1 MTHSESVDAS
11 ICRSHTA
18 MPTYDM
24 IKQIKLYFL
33 TLDLMF
39 LFNSMFGFGSA
50 CAIVYALN
58 VHDKY
63 KTVCHLVQFFSS
75 LFSHFRTSIFV
86 HAHALFGSAQLN
98 FISIPL
104 LNFLFFRFI
113 YYDIIKY
120 MYHVRT
126 VTNAFYTYRKNKYR
140 QILKHR
146 VFILHTV
153 HTQRFARNP
162 FYRPFFMT

>member
-18 MPTYDM
+18 ILTYDR

-86 HAHALFGSAQLN
+86 HAHALRLGSAQFHFN
-98 FISIPL
+98 STV
-104 LNFLFFRFI
+104 NFL
-113 YYDIIKY
+113 
-120 MYHVRT
+120 
-126 VTNAFYTYRKNKYR
+126 
-140 QILKHR
+140 
-146 VFILHTV
+146 VF
-153 HTQRFARNP
+153 P
-162 FYRPFFMT
+162 FYLL

>member
-63 KTVCHLVQFFSS
+63 KTVCHLVQFFQNFH
-75 LFSHFRTSIFV
+75 LRTRTRTV
-86 HAHALFGSAQLN
+86 RLGSAQFHFN
-98 FISIPL
+98 STVD
-104 LNFLFFRFI
+104 FL
-113 YYDIIKY
+113 
-120 MYHVRT
+120 
-126 VTNAFYTYRKNKYR
+126 
-140 QILKHR
+140 
-146 VFILHTV
+146 VF
-153 HTQRFARNP
+153 P
-162 FYRPFFMT
+162 FYLL